1 MQPVVIWLYIVHDAK
16 IIRFVAKRTLQMP
29 KSAVFFHNGVFF
41 FFFVELKRAF
51 LGNLFLLQALNW
63 LIKPVWIFFIEVA
76 VQNNL
81 GDALYGK
88 YYGIFGLALLF
99 NILLDFGLNNYTAT
113 RVASSPGHAVPQGL
127 FKLRMLL
134 ALGYV
139 LATAIF
145 GFLQQM
151 DVRFLSL
158 VILNQV
164 LAGFTLYFRA
174 ILQGRHLFKTD
185 SIASVADRMVAVI
198 LLSWLMAGSGIS
210 GEEGLLYFLLAQTAG
225 YGVSLIFSW
234 YYSRNGI
241 LPAVESTSAGFT
253 LLSSMRWFAV
263 LSLCMAIFTRL
274 DTQMLRYLSPGGEA
288 EVGQYA
294 RSFRFLD
301 AALIFSSLIS
311 SQLLPLFS
319 RMISRNEPT
328 DGLMWLNV
336 RIVLFVALPLM
347 FSGIFFAS
355 PLLALFYAGPG
366 KVGFTAADAVVFSR
380 LMSCFLPMA
389 LVHVFGTWITAAGDL
404 KKLAMLAILSVLVN
418 AGINAWLIPAQGAAG
433 AALAGLITQALF
445 VVVCIY
451 WVVQCKGFE
460 LKQFRFIYLLLCTV
474 AAHSIFSVISK
485 NLADLKGFLLAC
497 GLWAFTGM
505 FLFVPEWKKW
515 LDRGKAGQ

>member
-1 MQPVVIWLYIVHDAK
+1 LAN
-16 IIRFVAKRTLQMP
+16 L
-29 KSAVFFHNGVFF
+29 F

-113 RVASSPGHAVPQGL
+113 RVASSPDHAVPQGL

-139 LATAIF
+139 FITAIF
-145 GFLQQM
+145 GLVQQL
-151 DVRFLSL
+151 DVWFLSI

-185 SIASVADRMVAVI
+185 SIASVADRLIAVA
-198 LLSWLMAGSGIS
+198 LLAWLIAGSGLS

-225 YGVSLIFSW
+225 YAVSLFFSW
-234 YYSRNGI
+234 YYSRSGVS
-241 LPAVESTSAGFT
+241 LQTEVPSSAGFS

-263 LSLCMAIFTRL
+263 LSLCMAVFTRV
-274 DTQMLRYLSPGGEA
+274 DTQMLRYFSSGGDA

-319 RMISRNEPT
+319 RMISRHEPT

-336 RIVLFVALPLM
+336 RIVLFVALPIL

-355 PLLALFYAGPG
+355 PLLALFYEGPDR
-366 KVGFTAADAVVFSR
+366 VGFTAADVAVFGR

-404 KKLAMLAILSVLVN
+404 KKLAMLAIFSVVVN
-418 AGINAWLIPAQGAAG
+418 AGFNAWLIPAHGAAG
-433 AALAGLITQALF
+433 AALAGLVTQSFF
-445 VVVCIY
+445 VLVCIY
-451 WVVQCKGFE
+451 WVIQRNGFSIS
-460 LKQFRFIYLLLCTV
+460 QFRFFYLLICCI

-485 NLADLKGFLLAC
+485 NLADLNGFLLAC
-497 GLWAFTGM
+497 GIWAFTGM

-515 LDRGKAGQ
+515 LTRGKNGQ